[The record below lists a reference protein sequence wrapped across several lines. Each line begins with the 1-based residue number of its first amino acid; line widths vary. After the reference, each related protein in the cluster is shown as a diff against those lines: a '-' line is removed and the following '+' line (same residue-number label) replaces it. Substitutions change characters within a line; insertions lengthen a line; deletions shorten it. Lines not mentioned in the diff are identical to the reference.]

1 MHNAL
6 QRLFSFG
13 VLLVL
18 CGVSLFDANVARAES
33 PPNKVVVLKVDG
45 IISPASSD
53 FVIRGLTQAAD
64 EHAGLVVIE
73 LDTPGGLDTSMRSII
88 KQILASPVPVAT
100 FVSPGGARAASAGT
114 FILYASHIAAMTP
127 ASNVGAASPVSVL
140 TGKGEP
146 TAAAPTASDKGKA
159 PINGKEQASTD
170 HDESNALAGGGAKSE
185 PAAPESLGSWF
196 DRLRASGKPDS
207 ANRSSDTMTN
217 KITNDAVAYI
227 RSLAQL
233 RGRNS
238 DFAEKAV
245 RDAASMSAQDALQA
259 HVIDLIANNLDDLL
273 TKVNGR
279 EIKLDSGNTVRL
291 ATVGASIER
300 IEPGWRSQLL
310 GVIANPQVAVIL
322 LMVGILGLF
331 FELSNPGL
339 ALPGVVGLI
348 CLLLGLY
355 AFQMLPVNWAGVGL
369 IIVGAALMVAE
380 AFLPSFGVI
389 GIGGVIAFVLGGL
402 FLTDT
407 GVPGFDLSIP
417 FLIGIAVVSLVLL
430 FIVATMAVRAHK
442 HRVVSGREE
451 MLGLE
456 GVVTMVSPNLAYA
469 HVRGE
474 SWRIRSRDPVAVGDT
489 VRVTEM
495 NGLTLQVTLVAGNND
510 ISSSL
515 GVHHVL

>member
-1 MHNAL
+1 MPNIL
-6 QRLFSFG
+6 QRLFASG

-18 CGVSLFDANVARAES
+18 CGVGLAGATMARADAL
-33 PPNKVVVLKVDG
+33 PNKVVVLKVDG
-45 IISPASSD
+45 IISPASAD
-53 FVIRGLTQAAD
+53 FVIRGLEQAAD
-64 EHAGLVVIE
+64 EHAGLIVIE

-127 ASNVGAASPVSVL
+127 ASNLGAASPVSVL
-140 TGKGEP
+140 PGQGGP
-146 TAAAPTASDKGKA
+146 AGAAPAASEKDKAATENKEAA
-159 PINGKEQASTD
+159 PARDNKPK
-170 HDESNALAGGGAKSE
+170 ALADGGATQE
-185 PAAPESLGSWF
+185 PAAPGSLDSLL
-196 DRLRASGKPDS
+196 DRLRGSNKPDG

-217 KITNDAVAYI
+217 KITNDAAAYI
-227 RSLAQL
+227 HSLAQL
-233 RGRNS
+233 RGRNT

-245 RDAASMSAQDALQA
+245 RDAASMSGQDALQA

-273 TKVNGR
+273 KKVNGR
-279 EIKLDSGNTVRL
+279 EIKLDSGKIVRL
-291 ATVGASIER
+291 ATTDASIER

-310 GVIANPQVAVIL
+310 GVIANPQVAVVL

-339 ALPGVVGLI
+339 ALPGVAGVI

-369 IIVGAALMVAE
+369 IIAGATLMIAE

-389 GIGGVIAFVLGGL
+389 GIGGVVAFVLGGL

-417 FLIGIAVVSLVLL
+417 FLIGVAIVSLIIL

-456 GVVTMVSPNLAYA
+456 GVVTMVSPSLAYA
-469 HVRGE
+469 DVRGE
-474 SWRIRSRDPVAVGDT
+474 SWRIRSRDSVAVGDT

-495 NGLTLQVTLVAGNND
+495 DGLTLQVTLVAGDND
-510 ISSSL
+510 ISSSM